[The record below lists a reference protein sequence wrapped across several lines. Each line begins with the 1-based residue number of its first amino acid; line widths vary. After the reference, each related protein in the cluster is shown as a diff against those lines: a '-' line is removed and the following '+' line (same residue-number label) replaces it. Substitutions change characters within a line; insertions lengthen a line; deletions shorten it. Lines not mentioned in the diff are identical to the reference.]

1 MVASA
6 TTISRVNGGARPA
19 DGSSF
24 GNAQITG
31 RQLTFYTV
39 YSAGMY
45 TYGNGTNINYL
56 AAGSDYEKLVL
67 AIEQVGS
74 IELLGAPQS
83 GNLFHVA
90 LSGAAPAANAIPT
103 AYYTT
108 TTRSPGSLEAYANT
122 YINGSGVSGAT
133 VQLGVGT
140 SATANH
146 VLF

>member
-1 MVASA
+1 MA
-6 TTISRVNGGARPA
+6 TITRTNGGARPA
-19 DGSSF
+19 DGTSF

-39 YSAGMY
+39 YSAGVWS
-45 TYGNGTNINYL
+45 TSGVAAGAVNFL
-56 AAGSDYEKLVL
+56 APGSDYEKLVL

-90 LSGAAPAANAIPT
+90 ISGAAPAANASS
-103 AYYTT
+103 AYYQVK
-108 TTRSPGSLEAYANT
+108 SSVNLEAYCNT
-122 YINGSGVSGAT
+122 YVNGSGVSGAT

-140 SATANH
+140 SASATQ